1 MMKEEL
7 KKKFEELRD
16 AVAELDTEENVF
28 GVDFNRNNG
37 LTEIHCYKCDFPA
50 HEKCHEQYVWVGGEH
65 YPWIKQVII
74 NGIRYFDCISQEQF
88 DREHATEVAR

>member
-16 AVAELDTEENVF
+16 AVAELDTERTVF
-28 GVDFNRNNG
+28 GVDFNRKNG

-50 HEKCHEQYVWVGGEH
+50 HEKCNEQYVWVGGEH

-74 NGIRYFDCISQEQF
+74 NGIRYFDCITQEQF
-88 DREHATEVAR
+88 DKEHAKEDAE